1 MPGPVGKH
9 PDRRHGHRTKAENAH
24 DSGPALLGEGESLT
38 WPPPSEH
45 WHEYARDWYLSLQ
58 TSGQAISYTP
68 SDVHTARVLTEN
80 LSRNLHS
87 DRPIGGNALSAWLT
101 GAGDLLVT
109 AGARRRAKLELESG
123 PNAHQVTAE
132 DSAVASL
139 GAYRKARG
147 A

>member
-1 MPGPVGKH
+1 MPGPAGKH
-9 PDRRHGHRTKAENAH
+9 PDRRHGHRTKAENAY

-38 WPPPSEH
+38 WPEPGEH
-45 WHEYARDWYLSLQ
+45 WHPYAADWYRSLAI
-58 TSGQAISYTP
+58 SGQAISYTP
-68 SDVHTARVLTEN
+68 SDVHTARILAEN
-80 LSRNLHS
+80 LSRCLVGE
-87 DRPIGGNALSAWLT
+87 RPIGGNALSAWLT

-123 PNAHQVTAE
+123 PNAQQVTAE

-139 GAYRKARG
+139 GAYRRTRG